1 MKKIEELFKHLEEMS
16 IKDSTVEERHEIWK
30 LLFEKNLIYNQ
41 QPSLESEKLILGSKG
56 LYFDR
61 HDDLFVIEFISMGI
75 INVSFKEFKDR
86 LAQL

>member
-1 MKKIEELFKHLEEMS
+1 MKKIEELFKHLEGMS
-16 IKDSTVEERHEIWK
+16 IKDSTVEERNEIWK

-41 QPSLESEKLILGSKG
+41 QPSLESEELIFGSKG
-56 LYFDR
+56 FYFDR

-75 INVSFKEFKDR
+75 INVTFEEFKTR